1 MLPEKSFVS
10 NLVPSNWRER
20 LRRVIGSPTIS
31 TPETSTQPAI
41 WYTGLAA
48 EPAEFS
54 KQLVDLDLSIIR
66 ENQRA
71 EVAAGKIQAGR
82 H

>member
-1 MLPEKSFVS
+1 MLPENSFAS
-10 NLVPSNWRER
+10 NLVPANWKER
-20 LRRVIGSPTIS
+20 LRRVISSPTLAN
-31 TPETSTQPAI
+31 PEKRTQPAI

-48 EPAEFS
+48 EPSNFS
-54 KQLVDLDLSIIR
+54 RQLADLDLSIVR

-71 EVAAGKIQAGR
+71 EVAAGKTQGDP